1 MGTGGY
7 RTQWGGKQ
15 NQGLPQPN
23 RVGMGGAED
32 KAKQIAE
39 FLNFIHVTMGV
50 LQRP

>member
-1 MGTGGY
+1 MMGIGGY

-15 NQGLPQPN
+15 NQGLLQPN
-23 RVGMGGAED
+23 RVGMGAED

-39 FLNFIHVTMGV
+39 CLNFIHVTMGV